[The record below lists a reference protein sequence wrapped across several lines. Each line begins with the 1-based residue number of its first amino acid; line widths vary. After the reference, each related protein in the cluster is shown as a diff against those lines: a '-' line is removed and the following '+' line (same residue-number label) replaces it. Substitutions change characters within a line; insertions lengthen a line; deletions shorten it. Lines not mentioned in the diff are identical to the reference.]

1 MSKKCLGCGVELQDE
16 NVLNLGYTTNL
27 ENDLCQRCFRLKN
40 YGEYEKVEKD
50 NIEYLNILKSIN
62 KTQDLVVYVVDILN
76 VEEDISKIRKY
87 LDNKMLLVINK
98 RDAIP
103 KSVKDEKIIS
113 YFDKLNLFEETIVV
127 SALKNYKIDY
137 LLSRIKFYQ
146 TTKNVYIIGF
156 TNAGKST
163 LINKIVTDYT
173 DGQDILS
180 MSSLP
185 STTIDSLTIKI
196 NDHLNLIDTPG
207 IVSKTSITNFASD
220 DVLKRINPKKEI
232 KPKTY
237 QMRKNQAVLIEDIV
251 RVDYVEGV
259 RNSFTVFVSNAL
271 KVKRFLNNK
280 HPDLKDLN
288 KTVFYVEFGQDLVIE
303 GLGFIKIV
311 EAGRIEVYTDK
322 RIKVY
327 LRKSLI

>member
-127 SALKNYKIDY
+127 SALKNYNIDY

-196 NDHLNLIDTPG
+196 NDHLNLIDTPS

-220 DVLKRINPKKEI
+220 DVL
-232 KPKTY
+232 
-237 QMRKNQAVLIEDIV
+237 
-251 RVDYVEGV
+251 
-259 RNSFTVFVSNAL
+259 SNA
-271 KVKRFLNNK
+271 
-280 HPDLKDLN
+280 
-288 KTVFYVEFGQDLVIE
+288 
-303 GLGFIKIV
+303 
-311 EAGRIEVYTDK
+311 
-322 RIKVY
+322 
-327 LRKSLI
+327 